1 MSNRFDNLFKIATV
15 VSLQQINQS
24 IQALGCSDIDKL
36 NQKIENIVLEI
47 AKAKDAGSDAKNL
60 QLLLEHCL
68 KVKKEYYEALEREA
82 LERRKQRRRALIV
95 VIVSFIALIII
106 LTISSKCDSSS
117 SKKQSTVETI
127 RCYNCK
133 STEVYGYAYFYYD
146 DRTECSGSREYCLSH
161 ADYTLAQCHN
171 CMRYQ
176 KITREQW
183 QRLGK
188 K

>member
-1 MSNRFDNLFKIATV
+1 MNSEKFDKLFKIATV

-36 NQKIENIVLEI
+36 NQKIENIELEI

-60 QLLLEHCL
+60 RLLLDECL
-68 KVKKEYYEALEREA
+68 NVRQAYYDAVEREKREA
-82 LERRKQRRRALIV
+82 KERERQRQKRKERFLLSMFIFSLIMLV
-95 VIVSFIALIII
+95 IALIGQRCIAA
-106 LTISSKCDSSS
+106 TEK
-117 SKKQSTVETI
+117 STVETI

-146 DRTECSGSREYCLSH
+146 DGTECSGSREYCLSH

-176 KITREQW
+176 KITRE
-183 QRLGK
+183 
-188 K
+188 